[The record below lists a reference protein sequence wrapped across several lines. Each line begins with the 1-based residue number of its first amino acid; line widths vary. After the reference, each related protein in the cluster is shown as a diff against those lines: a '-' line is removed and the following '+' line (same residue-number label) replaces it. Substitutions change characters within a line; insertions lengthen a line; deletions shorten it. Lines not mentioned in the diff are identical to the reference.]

1 MAEKGADRGRIGRER
16 VILPYENGCG
26 GTGTPV

>member
-1 MAEKGADRGRIGRER
+1 MAEKGPTGAASARER
-16 VILPYENGCG
+16 VILPYENGRG